1 MAVGQHQQIVVP
13 MFGRVRL
20 SRLDHR
26 GRVDMLRAIDAP
38 MVAASKVIGFP
49 HGAPM
54 ARLVESLAQQT
65 VDGRAANGVEISSLS
80 SSGHI
85 RDGFTDEFGKVVD
98 LAVRSLLPMYG
109 QRAIHEYVTSIP
121 VLVGKEMNG
130 IGVDQN
136 PKARRVAHVLL
147 VGVGGKD
154 RTLFHQACFLLTGTI
169 GDYSSPRAN
178 PEKIDLWCSELGREK
193 LAGPI
198 HEHLHDIF
206 DSETAARNCVEKA
219 VNSGSDP
226 FAFLP
231 IRSKEFIDV
240 CCPRCMILDRL
251 PFSPPRRRAQASG
264 DEVFPGDD
272 EAIVEVVEGAG
283 RYGIARCETKEPKV
297 DLDVLEDELL
307 PDLCDR
313 FSEKAEIVPPGLVE
327 KVASWDVSNELGVG
341 VDIRLVKY
349 WHFREAGYLLR
360 AKQVSSPEGG
370 QIVDIDI
377 WRMIRL
383 NHQLLR
389 ETIAL
394 VERAHQCWPSACAD
408 RYREESEPGLVRASK
423 APQREGLLRA
433 SLFAN
438 APGVSAHR
446 DMERRNAGL
455 PTERLV

>member
-1 MAVGQHQQIVVP
+1 MAVGQRQRVAVP
-13 MFGRVRL
+13 IFGRVRL
-20 SRLDHR
+20 SRLDR
-26 GRVDMLRAIDAP
+26 DARVEMLRAIDGPA
-38 MVAASKVIGFP
+38 MAASNVVGFS

-65 VDGRAANGVEISSLS
+65 VDGRAARGVEISSLT

-85 RDGFTDEFGKVVD
+85 RDGFTDEFGEVVD

-130 IGVDQN
+130 IGADQN
-136 PKARRVAHVLL
+136 SNARRVAHVLL
-147 VGVGGKD
+147 AGVGGKD
-154 RTLFHQACFLLTGTI
+154 RTLFHQARFLLAGTS
-169 GDYSSPRAN
+169 GDHSSPRADH
-178 PEKIDLWCSELGREK
+178 EKIELWSSELGRER

-198 HEHLHDIF
+198 HELLQEIF
-206 DSETAARNCVEKA
+206 DSETAARNCVERA
-219 VNSGSDP
+219 VELGKDP
-226 FAFLP
+226 FGFLP
-231 IRSKEFIDV
+231 IGPEEFVDV

-251 PFSPPRRRAQASG
+251 PFAPPEKRAQASG

-272 EAIVEVVEGAG
+272 EAIVEVVEAAG

-297 DLDVLEDELL
+297 DLDMLEDELL
-307 PDLCDR
+307 PEFCDR
-313 FSEKAEIVPPGLVE
+313 LGDKAEPVPPGLVE
-327 KVASWDVSNELGVG
+327 KVTSWDVANDLGVG

-349 WHFREAGYLLR
+349 WHFPEAGYLLR
-360 AKQVSSPEGG
+360 AKQVSSPDGG

-383 NHQLLR
+383 DRKLLR

-423 APQREGLLRA
+423 APQREGLLTA
-433 SLFAN
+433 SLLAN